1 MSHSDI
7 QPCNVRLKFLLANK
21 SIMQPLDCKTTIH
34 GDTNRMKNIAP
45 RGPNSGQQLAKTSSS
60 YHLACSVDVK
70 VYEKNQLKIGF
81 FCKVIVLFI
90 ILK

>member
-1 MSHSDI
+1 MGHKGWTLLLFLDNAMSHSDI

-45 RGPNSGQQLAKTSSS
+45 GVRIVVNSW
-60 YHLACSVDVK
+60 
-70 VYEKNQLKIGF
+70 LKPVQ
-81 FCKVIVLFI
+81 VII
-90 ILK
+90 